1 MADNPYAPPKTRVQD
16 VPEQLP
22 DGDFLPE
29 GRGVPAGRGWSWLA
43 DAWAFTASQRW
54 TFIGLFLLLVLI
66 QFLANFVPLIG
77 PIAVSVVSPVLVGGF
92 LLGCDEVRRGG
103 SLEVGHLFA
112 GFQRHAGK
120 LLGLGALSFGFG
132 ILAVI
137 IMIAIVGTAFMPM
150 LLSGAEPSPDQ
161 VLDLLLPM
169 LLAVCVILALS
180 LPLSM
185 AMLFAPALIV
195 LHDYDFGTALKTS
208 FFACLK
214 NILSFLVW
222 SVVVFVLAIV
232 ATIPLGLGWL
242 LFGPTLMVSL
252 YVAYRDIFHEV

>member
-29 GRGVPAGRGWSWLA
+29 GRGVPAGRGWSWLGE
-43 DAWAFTASQRW
+43 AWAFMAPQRW
-54 TFIGLFLLLVLI
+54 TFIGLFLLIVLI

-77 PIAVSVVSPVLVGGF
+77 PIGVSIVMPVIVGGF
-92 LLGCDEVRRGG
+92 LLGCEEVRRGG
-103 SLEVGHLFA
+103 SIEVGHLFA

-120 LLGLGALSFGFG
+120 LLGVGALSFAFG

-137 IMIAIVGTAFMPM
+137 IMVAIVGTAFLPM
-150 LLSGAEPSPDQ
+150 MLSGTEPAPDQ
-161 VLDLLLPM
+161 VLEMILPIM
-169 LLAVCVILALS
+169 LAACVVLALYV
-180 LPLSM
+180 PLSM
-185 AMLFAPALIV
+185 AILFAPALIV
-195 LHDYDFGTALKTS
+195 FHDYDFGTALKTS
-208 FFACLK
+208 FVACLK

-222 SVVVFVLAIV
+222 SLVVFVLAIV

-242 LFGPTLMVSL
+242 LLGPTLMVSL
-252 YVAYRDIFHEV
+252 YMSYRDIFHEV